1 MTFSRAAGAAAE
13 KRAAEFLV
21 ENGYK
26 IVVRNYTCR
35 LGEIDII
42 AEDGKTLCFVE
53 VRMRKVDAYGT
64 AQETITP
71 QKLKRIAL
79 TAHQFIV
86 SRHLEQRECRF
97 DVVTIQGDEP
107 PKLAK
112 DAFQADY

>member
-21 ENGYK
+21 ERGYK
-26 IVVRNYTCR
+26 IVMRNYSCR

-42 AEDGKTLCFVE
+42 AEEGKTLCFVE

-71 QKLKRIAL
+71 QKLQRIVRA
-79 TAHQFIV
+79 AHHYLVTKQA
-86 SRHLEQRECRF
+86 EGRECRF
-97 DVVTIQGDEP
+97 DVVTIQGDDP